1 MLPLSCHNPDGAE
14 KVWDN
19 NEQQDYHLQVAPTQQ
34 QTHGT
39 AQPAAGRGAATASRG
54 GGTIAAVALTP
65 TAGVNGA
72 HPSSSS
78 SNGGNILSA
87 AVAAAATTPV
97 QTFSS
102 RAATAEGVAGGV
114 LRMLESLRTC
124 AIGDGCGFVSRDSL
138 DRAEQNILHG
148 ANAPAH
154 QAAAT
159 AEANGQMVFLMPQQ
173 PVAGLPVSLYVN
185 KARLQDV
192 LKRSPNMCL
201 QVGFNNWSVGLQKVR
216 GVGGSGG
223 GVCQGRRG
231 GAVPLPAEVRLAM
244 ELCLLVT
251 AYHVQCHSGVE
262 CSGAAHRTQSAQM
275 NAAEAGVAD

>member
-1 MLPLSCHNPDGAE
+1 M
-14 KVWDN
+14 WDN
-19 NEQQDYHLQVAPTQQ
+19 NDQQDYHLQVASTQQ
-34 QTHGT
+34 QTQGT
-39 AQPAAGRGAATASRG
+39 PQPAASRGAATASRG
-54 GGTIAAVALTP
+54 GGTIAAVALAPPAANST
-65 TAGVNGA
+65 GA
-72 HPSSSS
+72 NSSSS
-78 SNGGNILSA
+78 ISPGSNIPSA

-102 RAATAEGVAGGV
+102 RAATAEGVAGRV
-114 LRMLESLRTC
+114 LRMLESLRQC

-216 GVGGSGG
+216 GGGKGALPFAARWVCGG
-223 GVCQGRRG
+223 
-231 GAVPLPAEVRLAM
+231 LSAM
-244 ELCLLVT
+244 AVT
-251 AYHVQCHSGVE
+251 AYHRQLLQRRGFVR
-262 CSGAAHRTQSAQM
+262 CSAGATY
-275 NAAEAGVAD
+275 AG